1 MPAAS
6 PRHGRVV
13 VVGSANIDHVMHLP
27 RLPMVGETVSD
38 GRYQLA
44 WGGKGANQAVAAV
57 RSGAPTAL
65 VAAVGDDPLSRSMV
79 AEWAADGLDLRGLK
93 RLADTPTGTAMV
105 VVGAGGD
112 NYLAVDRGANAK
124 LLPTDLDPQVFAGAA
139 VVVLQMEVPVAT
151 NLRAIAMARSVGA
164 RVLLNYA
171 PTMELVEELLGVDL
185 LVVNESEA
193 AFLVGHQVSRSN
205 AAEAAHALL
214 LRGATAVAITLGGD
228 GACLVD
234 NSATTMVPP
243 FPAKA
248 VDTTAA
254 GDTWCG
260 AVAAALAAGQDL
272 AAAAREGAAAAA
284 ITVSRH
290 GAQVSIPRRDEVLR
304 LLGA

>member
-1 MPAAS
+1 MPAPS
-6 PRHGRVV
+6 RHGRVV

-79 AEWAADGLDLRGLK
+79 AEWTTDGLDLRGLK

-105 VVGAGGD
+105 VVGASGD

-124 LLPTDLDPQVFAGAA
+124 LLPADLDPQVFAGAA

-151 NLRAIAMARSVGA
+151 NLRAIAIARSLGA

-171 PTMELVEELLGVDL
+171 PTMELVEELLAVDL
-185 LVVNESEA
+185 LVVNETEA
-193 AFLVGHQVSRSN
+193 AFLVGHTVEQSN
-205 AAEAAHALL
+205 AAEAARALMA
-214 LRGATAVAITLGGD
+214 RGASAVAITLGRD

-234 NSATTMVPP
+234 NSATTLVPP

-260 AVAAALAAGQDL
+260 AVAAALAAGQHL

-290 GAQVSIPRRDEVLR
+290 GAQISIPRRDEVLR
-304 LLGA
+304 LLGG

>member
-1 MPAAS
+1 MTEAPSITSRAS
-6 PRHGRVV
+6 RVV

-27 RLPMVGETVSD
+27 RLPAVGETVSD

-44 WGGKGANQAVAAV
+44 WGGKGANQAVAAA
-57 RSGAPTAL
+57 RSGAATAL
-65 VAAVGDDPLSRSMV
+65 VAAVGDDPLSRSMT
-79 AEWAADGLDLRGLK
+79 ADWAADGLDLRGLK
-93 RLADTPTGTAMV
+93 HLADTPTGTAMV

-124 LLPTDLDPQVFAGAA
+124 LLPEDLDPALFAGAA

-151 NLRAIAMARSVGA
+151 NLRAIALARSIRA

-171 PTMELVEELLGVDL
+171 PTMTLVEDLLAVDL
-185 LVVNESEA
+185 LVVNETEA
-193 AFLVGHQVSRSN
+193 AR
-205 AAEAAHALL
+205 ALL
-214 LRGATAVAITLGGD
+214 ARGATAVAITLGSE
-228 GACLVD
+228 GACLIDSVGLRL
-234 NSATTMVPP
+234 VPP

-260 AVAAALAAGQDL
+260 AVAAALAAGLDL
-272 AAAAREGAAAAA
+272 VTAAREAAAAAA

-304 LLGA
+304 LLAG